1 MIKENGRTKMIKEKD
16 KLKRTIKAWSTVS
29 KDVSTIYSEKQ
40 YNRAVK
46 MLDQLIDELNKK
58 SDPIKESLIDTLG
71 TLIKDYEDR
80 NVDEPKGDPIGVL
93 KYLLEEHGL
102 SQNNLKEIGSQ
113 GVVSEILNRKRKLNL
128 RQVVALS
135 KRFSVSPSV
144 FIESV

>member
-1 MIKENGRTKMIKEKD
+1 MIKEKNEI
-16 KLKRTIKAWSTVS
+16 KRAVKAWPAVS
-29 KDVSTIYSEKQ
+29 KIISTIHTERQ

-46 MLDQLIDELNKK
+46 MLDYLIDEVNEK
-58 SDPIKESLIDTLG
+58 SDPVKESLIDTLG

-80 NVDEPKGDPIGVL
+80 NIKEPKGDPIGVL

-102 SQNNLKEIGSQ
+102 TQNDLKEIGSQ
-113 GVVSEILNRKRKLNL
+113 GVVSEILNGKRQLNL
-128 RQVVALS
+128 RQVAALS

>member
-1 MIKENGRTKMIKEKD
+1 MIKEKN
-16 KLKRTIKAWSTVS
+16 KIKRAVKAWSAVS
-29 KDVSTIYSEKQ
+29 NVVSTIYTEKQ
-40 YNRAVK
+40 YVQSVK
-46 MLDQLIDELNKK
+46 VLDQLIDEINEK

-80 NVDEPKGDPIGVL
+80 NVGEPKEDPIGNL

-113 GVVSEILNRKRKLNL
+113 GVVSEILNRKRELNL

>member
-1 MIKENGRTKMIKEKD
+1 MIKEKNEI
-16 KLKRTIKAWSTVS
+16 KRTIRAWSTVS
-29 KDVSTIYSEKQ
+29 KVVSTIHTEAQ
-40 YNRAVK
+40 YKKAIN
-46 MLDQLIDELNKK
+46 MLDELIDEINEK

-80 NVDEPKGDPIGVL
+80 TIKEPKGDSVGAL

-102 SQNNLKEIGSQ
+102 NQSDLQEIGSQ
-113 GVVSEILNRKRKLNL
+113 GVVSEILNGKRKLNL

-144 FIESV
+144 FIDNN